1 MIPLSQLLLR
11 FKSLT
16 NTEKVKKQIISEELS
31 NILGFQIP
39 LEVVSFSKNT
49 LFLKVQPIIKSEIFL
64 RKIEII
70 KKIQS
75 LPGLGYIQDIK

>member
-1 MIPLSQLLLR
+1 MIPLSKLLLR

-16 NTEKVKKQIISEELS
+16 NTEKVKEQIISEELS

>member
-16 NTEKVKKQIISEELS
+16 NTEKAKKQMVCEELS
-31 NILGFQIP
+31 NILGFPIP
-39 LEVVSFSKNT
+39 REVISFSKNT
-49 LFLKVQPIIKSEIFL
+49 LFLKVQPIIKSEILL
-64 RKIEII
+64 RKMEII
-70 KKIQS
+70 KKIQT